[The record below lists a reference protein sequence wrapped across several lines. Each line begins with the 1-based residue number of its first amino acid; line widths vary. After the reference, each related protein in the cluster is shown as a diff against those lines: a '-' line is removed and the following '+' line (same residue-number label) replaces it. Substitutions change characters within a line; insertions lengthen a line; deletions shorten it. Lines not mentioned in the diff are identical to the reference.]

1 MFMPE
6 ISRNYFHVADYVVM
20 SLMILGSAAV
30 GIYFAF
36 KKSSGHTHGQASTSA
51 KKAITFGSADLD
63 EYLLGSRKMHIFPV
77 AMSLVASYVS
87 AVTVIGTPT
96 DIYYYGSQYWMII
109 ISVILM
115 GFVVS
120 YVYLPVFQT
129 LRLNSS
135 YQYLELRFNFI
146 LRSMA
151 SFMFVMDEV
160 LFLPM
165 VVFVPSITF
174 NQVTGFSAITISAI
188 LVCVCV
194 FYTLL

>member
-1 MFMPE
+1 
-6 ISRNYFHVADYVVM
+6 
-20 SLMILGSAAV
+20 
-30 GIYFAF
+30 
-36 KKSSGHTHGQASTSA
+36 
-51 KKAITFGSADLD
+51 
-63 EYLLGSRKMHIFPV
+63 MHIFPV

-160 LFLPM
+160 CLSFRFIQKIYFKIWYFRCYFCQWSSLFLQL
-165 VVFVPSITF
+165 PSIRSQGSVPLRLARF
-174 NQVTGFSAITISAI
+174 
-188 LVCVCV
+188 LCV
-194 FYTLL
+194 FASFIRFW

>member
-1 MFMPE
+1 MCLLLK
-6 ISRNYFHVADYVVM
+6 I
-20 SLMILGSAAV
+20 I
-30 GIYFAF
+30 F
-36 KKSSGHTHGQASTSA
+36 KEPGNFRKSDSSNVQNTGSTSS
-51 KKAITFGSADLD
+51 KNKAMSFGSKELD
-63 EYLLGSRKMHIFPV
+63 EYLLGSRKMSVFPV

-109 ISVILM
+109 FSVILM
-115 GFVVS
+115 GVVVS
-120 YVYLPVFQT
+120 YVYLPVFQK

-160 LFLPM
+160 CDWCC
-165 VVFVPSITF
+165 T
-174 NQVTGFSAITISAI
+174 
-188 LVCVCV
+188 
-194 FYTLL
+194 

>member
-1 MFMPE
+1 
-6 ISRNYFHVADYVVM
+6 
-20 SLMILGSAAV
+20 MIFFRKKKVTTDPNQPSGSSKV
-30 GIYFAF
+30 NP
-36 KKSSGHTHGQASTSA
+36 KS
-51 KKAITFGSADLD
+51 FGSADLD
-63 EYLLGSRKMHIFPV
+63 EYLLGSRKMHVFPV

-109 ISVILM
+109 VSVILM

-120 YVYLPVFQT
+120 YVYLPVFQK

-135 YQYLELRFNFI
+135 YQYLELRFNSV

-160 LFLPM
+160 CGFILFLLRFHLM
-165 VVFVPSITF
+165 CFVF
-174 NQVTGFSAITISAI
+174 
-188 LVCVCV
+188 
-194 FYTLL
+194 